1 MVSNMVKTAIVGSV
15 GVAVIILSSTL
26 GWILVPDIATSV
38 LYNFCFLVLVVLY
51 SNKFGSA
58 NVDFSLV
65 NGKSRKL

>member
-38 LYNFCFLVLVVLY
+38 LYNFPFLV
-51 SNKFGSA
+51 SQSA
-58 NVDFSLV
+58 I
-65 NGKSRKL
+65 